1 MILILLGAPGAGK
14 GTQAEA
20 LATATGA
27 AHVATGDLFRAE
39 IAAGSEL
46 GRSAA
51 SYIDAGKLVPDE
63 ITVGMISARLARADA
78 ATRVILDGFPRNAA
92 QVAALDAAFASSG
105 RAINAILLKVDVSVL
120 TARLTGRRVCSSC
133 GRSFHVA
140 SRPPAVEGVC
150 DACGSELITRSDDVP
165 ETVAARLA
173 NQLSALDEV
182 VEIYRSKGRLQVVE
196 GLGEITEIQ
205 AALATAA
212 RAVGFGA

>member
-20 LATATGA
+20 LAAATGA

-63 ITVGMISARLARADA
+63 ITVGMISARLARPDA

-120 TARLTGRRVCSSC
+120 TARLTGRRICSSC

-140 SRPPAVEGVC
+140 SRPPTVEGVC
-150 DACGSELITRSDDVP
+150 DACGSELITRSDDAP

-196 GLGEITEIQ
+196 GVGDITEIQ

>member
-1 MILILLGAPGAGK
+1 VILILLGAPGAGK

-39 IAAGSEL
+39 IAAASDL

-51 SYIDAGKLVPDE
+51 AYIDAGKLVPDE
-63 ITVGMISARLARADA
+63 ITIGMIRGRLAKPDA
-78 ATRVILDGFPRNAA
+78 ASRVILDGFPRNAA
-92 QVAALDAAFASSG
+92 QVAALDAAFASMARRIS
-105 RAINAILLKVDVSVL
+105 AILLRVDVGVL

-133 GRSFHVA
+133 GRSYHVE

-150 DACGSELITRSDDVP
+150 DKCGAVLITRGDDAP

-182 VEIYRSKGRLQVVE
+182 VEIYRSAGRLEVVE
-196 GLGEITEIQ
+196 GVGDIAEIQ
-205 AALATAA
+205 AALMRAA
-212 RAVGFGA
+212 RAVGFEG

>member
-1 MILILLGAPGAGK
+1 VILILLGAPGAGK

-51 SYIDAGKLVPDE
+51 AYIDAGKLVPDE
-63 ITVGMISARLARADA
+63 ITIGMIRDRLAKPDA

-92 QVAALDAAFASSG
+92 QVAALDAAFAPMARQIS
-105 RAINAILLKVDVSVL
+105 AILLRVDVEVL
-120 TARLTGRRVCSSC
+120 TARLTGRRVCSNC
-133 GRSFHVA
+133 GRSYHVE
-140 SRPPAVEGVC
+140 SRPPAVEDVC
-150 DACGSELITRSDDVP
+150 DKCGAALITRKDDAP

-182 VEIYRSKGRLQVVE
+182 VEIYKGAGRLQVVE
-196 GLGEITEIQ
+196 GVGDIAEIQ
-205 AALATAA
+205 AALMRAA
-212 RAVGFGA
+212 RAVGFEG

>member
-39 IAAGSEL
+39 IAAASDL

-51 SYIDAGKLVPDE
+51 AYIDAGKLVPDE
-63 ITVGMISARLARADA
+63 ITIGMIRGRLAKPDA
-78 ATRVILDGFPRNAA
+78 ASRVILDGFPRNAA
-92 QVAALDAAFASSG
+92 QVAALDAAFASMARRIS
-105 RAINAILLKVDVSVL
+105 AILLRVDVGVL

-133 GRSFHVA
+133 GRSYHVE

-150 DACGSELITRSDDVP
+150 DKCGAVLITRGDDAP

-182 VEIYRSKGRLQVVE
+182 VEIYRSAGRLEVVE
-196 GLGEITEIQ
+196 GVGDIAEIQ
-205 AALATAA
+205 AALMRAA
-212 RAVGFGA
+212 RAVGFEG

>member
-1 MILILLGAPGAGK
+1 MILVLLGAPGAGK

-39 IAAGSEL
+39 IASGTEL

-63 ITVGMISARLARADA
+63 ITLGMISGRLAQPDA
-78 ATRVILDGFPRNAA
+78 ANRVLLDGFPRNAA
-92 QVAALDAAFASSG
+92 QVAALDAAFANSG
-105 RAINAILLKVDVSVL
+105 RAISAILLNVDVGIL
-120 TARLTGRRVCSSC
+120 TARLSGRRVCSLC
-133 GRSFHVA
+133 GRSFHVV

-150 DACGSELITRSDDVP
+150 DACGSALITRSDDAP
-165 ETVAARLA
+165 ETVAKRLA
-173 NQLSALDEV
+173 NQLSALGEV

-196 GLGEITEIQ
+196 GVGEIAAIQ
-205 AALATAA
+205 ARLATAA
-212 RAVGFGA
+212 RAVGFGG